1 MFKKFLVLLFL
12 LFSSLTVLATS
23 VDFNKVDAHT
33 KESALTLTLK
43 QINSN
48 YEFAS
53 PKGLT
58 TNEVVVNLTD
68 PKIQNKF
75 IKPEQDDNNQ
85 TGWLLLF
92 ALLGFVMLSNRRG
105 V

>member
-1 MFKKFLVLLFL
+1 MFKKFLVSLFL

-23 VDFNKVDAHT
+23 VDLNKADAHT
-33 KESALTLTLK
+33 KESALTLTLN
-43 QINSN
+43 QINN
-48 YEFAS
+48 KFEFTS
-53 PKGLT
+53 PKALT
-58 TNEVVVNLTD
+58 SNEVVVNLDD
-68 PKIQNKF
+68 PKIQNK
-75 IKPEQDDNNQ
+75 IKKSEQAGNEQ

>member
-1 MFKKFLVLLFL
+1 MFKKCLVTLFL

-33 KESALTLTLK
+33 KESALTQTLN
-43 QINSN
+43 QINSKF
-48 YEFAS
+48 EFTPNKA
-53 PKGLT
+53 LT
-58 TNEVVVNLTD
+58 TNEVIVNLD
-68 PKIQNKF
+68 DSKIQNK
-75 IKPEQDDNNQ
+75 IKKSEQEANEQ

-105 V
+105 I